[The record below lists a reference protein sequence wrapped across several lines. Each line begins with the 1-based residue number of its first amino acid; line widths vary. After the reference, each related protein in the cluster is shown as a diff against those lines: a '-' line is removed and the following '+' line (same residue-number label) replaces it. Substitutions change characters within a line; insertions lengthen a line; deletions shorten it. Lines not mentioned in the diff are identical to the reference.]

1 MRVWQMLVLAVV
13 QGVTEL
19 FPISSLGHS
28 VLIRTILSWHFPK
41 TSPDFLPF
49 LVVLHVGTASALL
62 LYFWRDWRDILAGLW
77 RARGRAGNEQAR
89 LFWLLVVAS
98 VPAGLIGLLF
108 EKKIKLLF
116 GNLVVAA
123 LFLMVN
129 GIVLLIGD
137 ALKKRRPDH
146 TLDHMSWGKALFI
159 GAAQA
164 LALIPG
170 MSRSGV
176 TVVAGLHKGFD
187 YAVAA
192 RFSFLMA
199 TPIIGA
205 AAVLEIPKLF
215 RVTGHVDLPAI
226 LLSGLLAGLFAYLS
240 TWILMRYFRKQEVQA
255 LRPFGYY
262 CLGAGAL
269 ALLWH
274 FVGA

>member
-1 MRVWQMLVLAVV
+1 MHSWQMFVLAVI
-13 QGVTEL
+13 QGITEL

-28 VLIRTILSWHFPK
+28 VLIRTILHWHIAK
-41 TSPDFLPF
+41 DSPDFLPF
-49 LVVLHVGTASALL
+49 LVVLHVGTATALL

-77 RARGRAGNEQAR
+77 KARGRASNDQAR
-89 LFWLLVVAS
+89 LFWFLVVAS
-98 VPAGLIGLLF
+98 IPAGLMGLLF

-116 GNLVVAA
+116 ANLVVAA
-123 LFLMVN
+123 SFLIVN
-129 GIVLLIGD
+129 GIVLLVGD

-146 TLDHMSWGKALFI
+146 TLAQMTWAKALTI

-176 TVVAGLHKGFD
+176 TVVAGLGKGFD

-205 AAVLEIPKLF
+205 AAVLEVPKLF
-215 RVTGHVDLPAI
+215 RITGHIHLGAI
-226 LLSGLLAGLFAYLS
+226 FLSGLLAGLFAYLS
-240 TWILMRYFRKQEVQA
+240 VWILMRYFRKQEVEA
-255 LRPFGYY
+255 LKPFGYY
-262 CLGAGAL
+262 CLAAGVFAL
-269 ALLWH
+269 AWH
-274 FVGA
+274 FA

>member
-1 MRVWQMLVLAVV
+1 MQLGQMLVLAVV

-28 VLIRTILSWHFPK
+28 VLIRTIFGWHISK
-41 TSPDFLPF
+41 ASPDFLPF

-62 LYFWRDWRDILAGLW
+62 LYFWRDWRDILVGLW
-77 RARGRAGNEQAR
+77 RSRGRPDNEQAR

-98 VPAGLIGLLF
+98 IPAGLIGLLF

-116 GNLVVAA
+116 ANLVVAA
-123 LFLMVN
+123 IFLMVN
-129 GIVLLIGD
+129 GVVLLIGD
-137 ALKKRRPDH
+137 VLKRRRPDH
-146 TLDHMSWGKALFI
+146 TLEHMTWGKALII

-176 TVVAGLHKGFD
+176 TVVAGLGKGFD

-205 AAVLEIPKLF
+205 AAVLEVPKLF
-215 RVTGHVDLPAI
+215 HITGHVDLGGI
-226 LLSGLLAGLFAYLS
+226 FLSGVLAGVFAYLS
-240 TWILMRYFRKQEVQA
+240 TWILMRYFRTQEVQA

-262 CLGAGAL
+262 CLAVGAAAL
-269 ALLWH
+269 AWYL
-274 FVGA
+274 V

>member
-1 MRVWQMLVLAVV
+1 MHSGQMFVLAVV

-28 VLIRTILSWHFPK
+28 VLIRTILGWHIAK
-41 TSPDFLPF
+41 NSPDFLPF

-77 RARGRAGNEQAR
+77 KARGRATNEHAR

-98 VPAGLIGLLF
+98 IPAGLIGVLF

-116 GNLVVAA
+116 ANLVVAA
-123 LFLMVN
+123 IFLIVN
-129 GIVLLIGD
+129 GIVLLVGD

-146 TLDHMSWGKALFI
+146 TLKEMTWGKALLI
-159 GAAQA
+159 GAAQSF
-164 LALIPG
+164 ALIPG

-176 TVVAGLHKGFD
+176 TVVAGLSQGFD

-205 AAVLEIPKLF
+205 AAVLEVPKLF
-215 RVTGHVDLPAI
+215 RITGPIHLGSI
-226 LLSGLLAGLFAYLS
+226 FLSGLLAGLFAYLS
-240 TWILMRYFRKQEVQA
+240 TWILMRYFRNQEVQA

-262 CLGAGAL
+262 CMVAGTS
-269 ALLWH
+269 ALLWY
-274 FVGA
+274 FL